1 METNLVVMVTIIALL
16 AGLVG
21 GFLVISPAFGGAMM
35 RLGQMMSPQMMKQQ
49 MMTPEMMIDMCRQMM
64 ADPALRTQMLEM
76 HRQMHDMMK
85 RR

>member
-1 METNLVVMVTIIALL
+1 METKLIVMVTIIALL

-35 RLGQMMSPQMMKQQ
+35 LGQMMSPQMMKQQ
-49 MMTPEMMIDMCRQMM
+49 MMMPEMMIDMCRQMM
-64 ADPALRTQMLEM
+64 ADPALRAQMLEM
-76 HRQMHDMMK
+76 HRQMHDMME